1 MFARS
6 LVRATKVASPAQIAR
21 ASMPK
26 VARATFTATTQRRT
40 PPEIIAEREVAQS
53 SYSGGEVQ
61 RSTLIVGEEAV
72 ISEKVEE
79 VSPLTQSVYNNM
91 PKTMQ
96 SLSLMGKTV
105 IVTGYVINSDMKKET
120 KI

>member
-6 LVRATKVASPAQIAR
+6 LVRATKVASPAPIAR

-26 VARATFTATTQRRT
+26 VARAAFTATTQRRT
-40 PPEIIAEREVAQS
+40 PPEIIAEKEVPQS

-61 RSTLIVGEEAV
+61 RSTLIVGEENV
-72 ISEKVEE
+72 TSEK

-105 IVTGYVINSDMKKET
+105 IVTGYVIKAHMKEDNF
-120 KI
+120 